1 MVHWLCLLWKHK
13 PSWCSWFTV
22 SSSLKPTVWFDIKNK
37 VGSNQQLESKVSIWK
52 IVLENMVTQRL
63 PLGHSVSSVC
73 LELPKG
79 SNLLL
84 AIYAATI
91 ILLAYQINNFR
102 YVCATQSGKLSSS
115 DQVKHNQKVPSKVTL

>member
-1 MVHWLCLLWKHK
+1 
-13 PSWCSWFTV
+13 
-22 SSSLKPTVWFDIKNK
+22 
-37 VGSNQQLESKVSIWK
+37 
-52 IVLENMVTQRL
+52 MVTQRL

-84 AIYAATI
+84 AIYAAII

-102 YVCATQSGKLSSS
+102 YVCAMQSEKLSSS
-115 DQVKHNQKVPSKVTL
+115 NQVKHNQTVPR